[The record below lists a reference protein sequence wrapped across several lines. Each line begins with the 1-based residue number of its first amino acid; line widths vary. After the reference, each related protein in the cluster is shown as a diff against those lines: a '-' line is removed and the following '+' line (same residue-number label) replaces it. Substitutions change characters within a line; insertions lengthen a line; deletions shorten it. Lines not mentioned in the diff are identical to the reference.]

1 MLFLHTY
8 DIIVITTVT
17 VTEYFLCT
25 RHSLKYFKQLTSFTP
40 PFPQKIQVINPI
52 SR

>member
-1 MLFLHTY
+1 MFLHTY
-8 DIIVITTVT
+8 DIIVIIT

-40 PFPQKIQVINPI
+40 SFPQKIQVINPI